1 MVSIWV
7 NRIDYS
13 FPLELF
19 KFFDRLTVKTKIVT
33 VPGGFLMHVDVICK
47 TRILRGRVKVPM

>member
-13 FPLELF
+13 FPIELF

-33 VPGGFLMHVDVICK
+33 VSVGVLMYVGVTYK
-47 TRILRGRVKVPM
+47 TRILKGS